1 MTKALKAD
9 APQFERVRTIARSLE
24 NVVEGTAYGSPA
36 LRVGGKM
43 FVVVAVNK
51 SAEPG
56 SLAVR
61 MSDAERDF
69 RLREE
74 PDKYYI
80 TPHYERYPVV
90 LARLDRLSDEELRDL
105 LLVGYNFE
113 RAKRKRVSHAK

>member
-1 MTKALKAD
+1 MVNEST
-9 APQFERVRTIARSLE
+9 PSSRQT
-24 NVVEGTAYGSPA
+24 VVIT
-36 LRVGGKM
+36 
-43 FVVVAVNK
+43 NK
-51 SAEPG
+51 G
-56 SLAVR
+56 
-61 MSDAERDF
+61 AERRRRDGIFLPLAGGVKLRISDRGPRTNGIYDRGLIEDRGRKDF